1 MRASFNLPHSPHL
14 SPGWG
19 WGRGGRGGEGSRIY
33 DSVSDGLQVVG
44 EWVDAEASGMMAQ
57 SRERPGLGL
66 GKQEERREGQVY
78 GGGW

>member
-1 MRASFNLPHSPHL
+1 M
-14 SPGWG
+14 
-19 WGRGGRGGEGSRIY
+19 
-33 DSVSDGLQVVG
+33 QVVG